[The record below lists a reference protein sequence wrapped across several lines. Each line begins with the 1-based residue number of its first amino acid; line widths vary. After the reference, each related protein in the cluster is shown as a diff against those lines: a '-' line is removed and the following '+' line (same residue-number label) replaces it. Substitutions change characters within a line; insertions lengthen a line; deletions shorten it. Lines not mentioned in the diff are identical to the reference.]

1 MMDETT
7 SDSDGEVTGP
17 TTRRAWS
24 DWCSSKDKSSQ
35 SEEENNNSTPA
46 STRSSAAAAAAGL
59 PARPVNTTKKRK
71 KLTRVKST
79 NNSSKPQSTATAAQ
93 KKQRGRVKKGKRRV
107 LKITGL
113 DLLHSHTLMSTSE
126 QAIGK
131 RLPAA
136 KGCVDQQLTTLAGDM
151 QHEEL
156 DIPPVAET
164 PYALQILLDL
174 YK

>member
-1 MMDETT
+1 LICFLLIFFLATL
-7 SDSDGEVTGP
+7 
-17 TTRRAWS
+17 
-24 DWCSSKDKSSQ
+24 
-35 SEEENNNSTPA
+35 
-46 STRSSAAAAAAGL
+46 AGIATA
-59 PARPVNTTKKRK
+59 PRPLNTNKKRR
-71 KLTRVKST
+71 KLTRVKSAQGP
-79 NNSSKPQSTATAAQ
+79 KLVQQQSAAVVAAQ

-107 LKITGL
+107 LKINGL

-151 QHEEL
+151 LHEEL